1 MDLDSDFSFC
11 IRNCEIKSMAPY
23 GAFVEIAPGREG
35 LCHISELSAEWLA
48 KPEDVSSTHL
58 LPFREIASS
67 FIQVFTYAHQYYS
80 CPFRPLK

>member
-1 MDLDSDFSFC
+1 MYPSYTFSDQEAYIDLDSDLSFC

-48 KPEDVSSTHL
+48 KPEDVSITH
-58 LPFREIASS
+58 
-67 FIQVFTYAHQYYS
+67 
-80 CPFRPLK
+80 

>member
-1 MDLDSDFSFC
+1 MDLDSDLSSL

-48 KPEDVSSTHL
+48 KPEDVSITH
-58 LPFREIASS
+58 
-67 FIQVFTYAHQYYS
+67 
-80 CPFRPLK
+80 